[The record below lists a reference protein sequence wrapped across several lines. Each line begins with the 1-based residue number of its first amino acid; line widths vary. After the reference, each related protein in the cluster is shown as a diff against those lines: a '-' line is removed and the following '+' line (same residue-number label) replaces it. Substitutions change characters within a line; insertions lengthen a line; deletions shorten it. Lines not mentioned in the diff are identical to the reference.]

1 MTNCKRGK
9 SVPPLFLFLAAV
21 ILYPAGLFAANTVYD
36 CASQENREKQTTV
49 EVLLAD
55 KWKGKVEEVK
65 QSFAADRAS
74 EEGMKVRVKFFPFLD
89 PPKNI
94 GIGKCVTA
102 ENGRRAIREAIR
114 LNGGVDRLVMQDI
127 MPHHWIKIGTTDTSE
142 LTWIPVG
149 PEALAQLTDPALS
162 TDQFQ
167 ELYRRLARQKEK
179 RRPFGLDS
187 EKREENP

>member
-1 MTNCKRGK
+1 M
-9 SVPPLFLFLAAV
+9 
-21 ILYPAGLFAANTVYD
+21 ANTVYD
-36 CASQENREKQTTV
+36 CAVEENKEKQTTV
-49 EVLLAD
+49 EILLAA

-65 QSFAADRAS
+65 HSFAPDRDADGA
-74 EEGMKVRVKFFPFLD
+74 MKVRVKFFPFLD

-102 ENGRRAIREAIR
+102 GSARLAIREAIK

-149 PEALAQLTDPALS
+149 PEELARLTDPSLS
-162 TDQFQ
+162 TEQFQ
-167 ELYRRLARQKEK
+167 ELYRQLARQKEK

>member
-1 MTNCKRGK
+1 
-9 SVPPLFLFLAAV
+9 
-21 ILYPAGLFAANTVYD
+21 
-36 CASQENREKQTTV
+36 
-49 EVLLAD
+49 
-55 KWKGKVEEVK
+55 
-65 QSFAADRAS
+65 
-74 EEGMKVRVKFFPFLD
+74 MKVRVKFFPFLD

-102 ENGRRAIREAIR
+102 ANARLAIREAIK

-149 PEALAQLTDPALS
+149 PEELAHLTDPALS

-167 ELYRRLARQKEK
+167 ELYRHLARQKEK
-179 RRPFGLDS
+179 RRPFGMDS